1 MAGSITD
8 MNRDS
13 LASVS
18 SSQDVHICCMTS
30 SIDPVLLPIAIQ
42 LEYIFEKILECSSAS
57 ENVSPLDIFL
67 RQSFI
72 LESRTGLF
80 TRACARSRPRS
91 VSSPLESAKNMQFA
105 KRLDA
110 IDMERAVFIRNFF
123 PKRVLKK
130 YKKNQCGKEHDSYN
144 DKQIS
149 VDVFTELHEHGSG
162 AGKLTSKLCIYL

>member
-1 MAGSITD
+1 MLDIIPSSGSKNDTSMKPMNIQSRITMAGSITD

-72 LESRTGLF
+72 LESRTGL
-80 TRACARSRPRS
+80 REPVPDQDHGLCQ
-91 VSSPLESAKNMQFA
+91 V
-105 KRLDA
+105 RL
-110 IDMERAVFIRNFF
+110 
-123 PKRVLKK
+123 RVLKTCSL
-130 YKKNQCGKEHDSYN
+130 QSGWMRLTWKEQFS
-144 DKQIS
+144 
-149 VDVFTELHEHGSG
+149 
-162 AGKLTSKLCIYL
+162 

>member
-123 PKRVLKK
+123 PKRVLKNIK
-130 YKKNQCGKEHDSYN
+130 RTSAAKSMKAIM
-144 DKQIS
+144 IS
-149 VDVFTELHEHGSG
+149 RYLDVFTELHEHGSG